1 MSLFGAGFGVGAG
14 TSRRRAGRRACAG
27 LLLACLW
34 PAAPTLAL
42 DPARQLSQYVRES
55 WDATDGLVQNTL
67 QVVLQTRDGYVWLGT
82 ESGLVRF
89 DGVRFTTFDRH
100 NTPALQQHNVRA
112 LAEAPDGTLWI
123 GTQAGGLVR
132 YRDGR
137 FSPFGREHGLPAT
150 PVYTLHVDR
159 AGTLWVGTFG
169 AGLARWAGTRF
180 EIINRA
186 SGLAHDHVRS
196 IYEDRDGVIWVGTD
210 GGGVS
215 RIIGGRVQTGVAV
228 PALASMVVW
237 TISQDRRGAMWFGTY
252 ASGLYRLERGALSHY
267 DNANGLP
274 SDNVWA
280 LHEDRGGN
288 LWAGTSAGLARFVD
302 GRFQSFG
309 QRDSSSRMPIRSI
322 YEDRDGALWI
332 GGYGVG
338 LSRFTDG
345 IFTPIGTDEG
355 LSADRVFGLHE
366 DRHGALWVG
375 TDGGGLNRV
384 DRDGRVRSFTRR
396 DGLPSNS
403 VWTTTSAPDGA
414 LWIGTEG
421 GLSTLRG
428 ARWQTY
434 TQRDGLSEARIWA
447 LHWLHDGTLLVGTFG
462 GLDRRVGSRFEPL
475 VPGSDAFGSGV
486 RWIHEDRRRDVWIAI
501 NRGGLARRRPDG
513 SLRIFTTADG
523 LPSNDVLSVH
533 EGQDGTLWIGTRGG
547 LGRIRDGAVAA
558 ITPAH
563 GLPEDAVLGVLTDSQ
578 QRLWATSE
586 RGIFRVDIAELDA
599 VARGAR
605 TRVVPVFYRRA
616 DGVRSDEG
624 TAGAQGVAVRGAG
637 GRLWFA
643 TLKGVAF
650 VDPARVTG
658 RARVPSLAI
667 ERVSLDGQGTAVRA
681 PFSGG
686 VVRVPATSRDISIDY
701 TTLTIADAHHTRFEY
716 RMVGLDDTWVAADS
730 RRVAY
735 YTRLPPGRLTFQ
747 LRAVDP
753 EGRRSAAPAALQ
765 LYVQPFVYETWW
777 FRVLMVALV
786 GGAALLVIRVRTASL
801 HARQH
806 ELQRLVDE
814 RTRDLQV
821 AKQRAEEASE
831 AKGQFLANMSHE
843 IRTPMNGIIGMT
855 DLALDTS
862 IGDETRQHLDV
873 VRDSAHALLRVIND
887 ILDFSKIEAGKLE
900 ILPTR
905 LHLQDCVDGVRR
917 TLLFKAEQKGLAF
930 TCAIAPDVPA
940 TIVADGDRL
949 RQVLLNL
956 VDNALKFTSQGQVQL
971 EVSVEARQ
979 QHAVTLV
986 FAVTDTGIGIPSAKQ
1001 AAIFEAFTQGDGS
1014 TSRLYGG
1021 TGLGLSIS
1029 TRLVQMMGGTLAVE
1043 STPGERTC
1051 FRFTARVGVP
1061 EPGQVPAATPDA
1073 IGATAD
1079 VAPPLR
1085 VLLAEDHPVNQ
1096 RIAVAALTR
1105 AGHHVTVAGDG
1116 RAALAAVDGAFF
1128 DIILMDLQMPHM
1140 SGFEATAAIRSR
1152 EARLDLPRVAIIAM
1166 TAHAMANDAQ
1176 RCMDADMD
1184 GHIAKPVQVHAL
1196 AGIVSEH
1203 AARAV
1208 RRQDALQAG

>member
-1 MSLFGAGFGVGAG
+1 MGAS
-14 TSRRRAGRRACAG
+14 TSFPRAQRRVRGW
-27 LLLACLW
+27 LLLACLSAAT
-34 PAAPTLAL
+34 PALAL
-42 DPARQLSQYVRES
+42 DPSRQLSQYVRES
-55 WDATDGLVQNTL
+55 WNAADGLTQNTL
-67 QVVLQTRDGYVWLGT
+67 QVVLQTRDGYIWLGT
-82 ESGLVRF
+82 EAGLVRF

-100 NTPALQQHNVRA
+100 NTPALQQHSVRA

-137 FSPFGREHGLPAT
+137 FSSFGRAHGLSDPA
-150 PVYTLHVDR
+150 VYALHIDR

-169 AGLARWAGTRF
+169 AGLARWTGTRF
-180 EIINRA
+180 ETIDRTD
-186 SGLAHDHVRS
+186 GLAHNHVRS
-196 IYEDRDGVIWVGTD
+196 LFEDRDGVLWVGTD
-210 GGGVS
+210 GGGLS
-215 RIIGGRVQTGVAV
+215 RIVDGRVQTGVAV
-228 PALASMVVW
+228 PALASLVVW
-237 TISQDRRGAMWFGTY
+237 TISQDRHGAMWFGTY
-252 ASGLYRLERGALSHY
+252 ANGLYRLERGVLSHF
-267 DNANGLP
+267 DNTNGLP
-274 SDNVWA
+274 ADNVWA
-280 LHEDRGGN
+280 LHEDRGGT

-309 QRDSSSRMPIRSI
+309 QRDSSYRMPIRSL
-322 YEDRDGALWI
+322 YEDRDGALWV

-345 IFTPIGTDEG
+345 IFTPIGIEEG
-355 LSADRVFGLHE
+355 LSADRVFGLHH

-384 DRDGRVRSFTRR
+384 DRNGQVRSFTRL

-403 VWTTTSAPDGA
+403 VWTTASAPDGA
-414 LWIGTEG
+414 LWAGTEA

-428 ARWQTY
+428 GRWQTF
-434 TQRDGLSEARIWA
+434 TPRDGLSETRIWS
-447 LHWLHDGTLLVGTFG
+447 LHWLRDGTLLVGTFA

-475 VPGSDAFGSGV
+475 VPGSDAFATGV
-486 RWIHEDRRRDVWIAI
+486 RWLHRDAQDDLWIAI

-523 LPSNDVLSVH
+523 LPSNEVLSVH
-533 EGQDGTLWIGTRGG
+533 EAQDRTLWIGTRGG
-547 LGRIRDGAVAA
+547 LARIRDGVIAA
-558 ITPAH
+558 LTPAH
-563 GLPEDAVLGVLTDSQ
+563 GLPEDAVFGVLTDSQ

-586 RGIFRVDIAELDA
+586 RGIFRVDVADLDA
-599 VARGAR
+599 VIGGTR
-605 TRVVPVFYRRA
+605 TRVVPIFYRRA

-624 TAGAQGVAVRGAG
+624 TVGAQGVAIRGDR

-658 RARVPSLAI
+658 SARVPSVVI

-681 PFSGG
+681 PFPGG
-686 VVRVPATSRDISIDY
+686 VVRVPATSRAISIDY
-701 TTLTIADAHHTRFEY
+701 TTLTIADALQTQFEY
-716 RMVGLDDTWVAADS
+716 RMVGVDQSWVAADS

-735 YTRLPPGRLTFQ
+735 YTRLPAGHLTFE
-747 LRAVDP
+747 LRAIDP
-753 EGRRSAAPAALQ
+753 EGRRSAVPVALQ
-765 LYVQPFVYETWW
+765 LYVQPFPYETWW
-777 FRVLMVALV
+777 FRGLLLLLLT
-786 GGAALLVIRVRTASL
+786 GAALLVVRVRTSSL
-801 HARQH
+801 EARQH

-821 AKQRAEEASE
+821 AKQRAEEASD

-862 IGDETRQHLDV
+862 IGEETRQHLDV

-900 ILPTR
+900 IVPTT
-905 LHLQDCVDGVRR
+905 LHLQECVDGVRR

-930 TCAIAPDVPA
+930 TCTIARDVPA

-971 EVSVEARQ
+971 DVRVETREPRA
-979 QHAVTLV
+979 ATLV
-986 FAVTDTGIGIPSAKQ
+986 FAVTDTGIGIPTGKQ

-1051 FRFTARVGVP
+1051 FLFTARVGLP
-1061 EPGQVPAATPDA
+1061 EPGCAPVATPDSLLD
-1073 IGATAD
+1073 TVD

-1116 RAALAAVDGAFF
+1116 RAAVAAVDDAPF

-1152 EARLDLPRVAIIAM
+1152 EGRLCLPRVPIIAM
-1166 TAHAMANDAQ
+1166 TAHAMASDAQ
-1176 RCMDADMD
+1176 RCLDADMD

-1196 AGIVSEH
+1196 AGLVSDY

-1208 RRQDALQAG
+1208 RLQEALQAG